1 MYLARIPVASFDSVV
16 KFIFQDDVFEDA
28 MCREESIRKGNLSGN
43 NKNNGVN
50 GVYFGRENS
59 DVFIDDENN
68 NSVDDGPIERRAEN
82 GDEFRSRSQTRPRI
96 KRFKM
101 EKMSRMY
108 SNYKLQRGTADL
120 YETMVQCYA
129 ESFDIDLKAG
139 ADENEKDQRQS
150 LKLSEIL
157 MNRDLVLKELADT
170 EKTYVDSL
178 EFLVKVWFFLFLHLC
193 IQNY

>member
-1 MYLARIPVASFDSVV
+1 
-16 KFIFQDDVFEDA
+16 
-28 MCREESIRKGNLSGN
+28 
-43 NKNNGVN
+43 
-50 GVYFGRENS
+50 
-59 DVFIDDENN
+59 
-68 NSVDDGPIERRAEN
+68 
-82 GDEFRSRSQTRPRI
+82 
-96 KRFKM
+96 
-101 EKMSRMY
+101 MY

-139 ADENEKDQRQS
+139 ADENEKGQRQS

-178 EFLVKVWFFLFLHLC
+178 EFLVKVWLFLVLHLC
-193 IQNY
+193 IEDY

>member
-1 MYLARIPVASFDSVV
+1 MFEAAMY
-16 KFIFQDDVFEDA
+16 
-28 MCREESIRKGNLSGN
+28 REESIREGNLSSN
-43 NKNNGVN
+43 NSDKNSGVN
-50 GVYFGRENS
+50 GIYYDRENS

-82 GDEFRSRSQTRPRI
+82 GDEFRGRSHTRPRI

-139 ADENEKDQRQS
+139 ADESEKNQRQS

-178 EFLVKVWFFLFLHLC
+178 EFLVKV
-193 IQNY
+193 